1 MISKRFKFIPL
12 CVAPAVCKRI
22 LSDRSWNSSGCFIWK
37 KTWLRLW
44 KRWPAYFVIFK
55 LWCREIAVEK
65 ERRTMCSWNFP
76 HEKCEFIIKGRR
88 RLKSL
93 IFVGQRGVDEPPSP
107 RSFPSI
113 LCVFPS
119 FFIFFLFDFLFF
131 LSHWWIYVILN
142 WIYTRMTIGQTHCG
156 LFLIFSL
163 QALESTSHPVGFHL
177 ESTKGESDRK
187 MTSILNLGRRRIRE
201 RTDESKGVK
210 RAKKY
215 EKKEKLDSNLYRG
228 PTFIAQQLPLFL
240 RSWAPNLVL
249 KVNYS

>member
-1 MISKRFKFIPL
+1 MWIHNKREATVEVIDFCRTARCRRTTESEK
-12 CVAPAVCKRI
+12 
-22 LSDRSWNSSGCFIWK
+22 LSFHLMRLSIFFYFFFIW
-37 KTWLRLW
+37 
-44 KRWPAYFVIFK
+44 
-55 LWCREIAVEK
+55 
-65 ERRTMCSWNFP
+65 
-76 HEKCEFIIKGRR
+76 
-88 RLKSL
+88 
-93 IFVGQRGVDEPPSP
+93 
-107 RSFPSI
+107 
-113 LCVFPS
+113 
-119 FFIFFLFDFLFF
+119 FFIF